1 LSTAILCGR
10 VRDGSD
16 TEVASTDD
24 IHMPVEK
31 PRETP
36 NRCNDDGPA
45 GEKPPGQ
52 FVSDELEEQTKR
64 FLDEVKDLAKR
75 RRKAANGEKRGPPP
89 PDDQRS
95 RRR

>member
-1 LSTAILCGR
+1 
-10 VRDGSD
+10 
-16 TEVASTDD
+16 
-24 IHMPVEK
+24 MPVEK

-36 NRCNDDGPA
+36 NRRNDEDPA
-45 GEKPPGQ
+45 GGKPPGQ
-52 FVSDELEEQTKR
+52 FVSDELEAETKR

-89 PDDQRS
+89 PEDQRS